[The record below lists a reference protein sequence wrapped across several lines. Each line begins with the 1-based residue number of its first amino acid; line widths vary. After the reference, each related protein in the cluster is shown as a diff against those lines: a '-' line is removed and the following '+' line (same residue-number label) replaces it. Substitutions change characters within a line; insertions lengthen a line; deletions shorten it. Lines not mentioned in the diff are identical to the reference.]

1 MEWVTG
7 VKLTTLPGEELR
19 ALAKIGQEVFLTQL
33 LEIGFFHGD
42 PHPGNLL
49 KITEGSDHGKLA
61 LLDFGLVAEIP
72 AKDRDVMVSAT
83 IHLANKD
90 WDALISDFVA
100 LGFLPKNPDRGLI
113 VPVMD
118 RVLSPYL
125 RGGGAKSFN
134 FQALS
139 QV

>member
-1 MEWVTG
+1 M
-7 VKLTTLPGEELR
+7 LPSRFAATRGHTH
-19 ALAKIGQEVFLTQL
+19 A
-33 LEIGFFHGD
+33 GFFHGD

-49 KITEGSDHGKLA
+49 KITEGPHAGKLA

-72 AKDRDVMVSAT
+72 RADREAMVSAT

-90 WDALISDFVA
+90 WDALCDDFAA
-100 LGFLPKNPDRGLI
+100 LGFLPRDADRGLI

-125 RGGGAKSFN
+125 RGGGAKSIN

-139 QV
+139 QARRLRCSAPRTRGHANT